1 MSLGKESALMNTPS
15 KPKKKHSK
23 KKEIDWFDPF
33 LRVDPKLLERMHRE
47 AVRRKQE
54 DALL

>member
-1 MSLGKESALMNTPS
+1 MSSEKDSASTNTSS

-23 KKEIDWFDPF
+23 KKELDWQNPF
-33 LRVDPKLLERMHRE
+33 VRVDPKLLEKMHRE
-47 AVRRKQE
+47 AVRKRTE

>member
-1 MSLGKESALMNTPS
+1 MSLGKESALINTPS

-23 KKEIDWFDPF
+23 KKELDWQNPF
-33 LRVDPKLLERMHRE
+33 VRLDPKLLEKMHRE
-47 AVRRKQE
+47 AVRKRTE

>member
-1 MSLGKESALMNTPS
+1 MSSGKESVLMNTPS

-23 KKEIDWFDPF
+23 KKELDWQNPF
-33 LRVDPKLLERMHRE
+33 VRADPKLLEKMHRE
-47 AVRRKQE
+47 AVRKRTE

>member
-1 MSLGKESALMNTPS
+1 MLSGKDSALINTPS

-33 LRVDPKLLERMHRE
+33 LRVDPKLLEKMHRE

>member
-1 MSLGKESALMNTPS
+1 MSLGKDSALMNTPS

-23 KKEIDWFDPF
+23 KKELDWQNPF
-33 LRVDPKLLERMHRE
+33 VRLDPKFLERMHRE
-47 AVRRKQE
+47 AVRKRTE

>member
-1 MSLGKESALMNTPS
+1 MSSEKDSASTNTSS

-23 KKEIDWFDPF
+23 KKELDWQNPF
-33 LRVDPKLLERMHRE
+33 VRLDPKFLERMHRE
-47 AVRRKQE
+47 AVRKRTE